1 MLQLFYKNN
10 NMKIR
15 IEASSLDQAKMQLA
29 ELIHYYAIEKIETEL
44 IDDQAPFGDDESL
57 LITSIVF
64 LVESIKSGIAWD
76 LIKELIVTSYSM
88 IPSKRRGTTIVEI
101 EYKENSKPQRIKLA
115 MVENEKEITILLPN
129 KTKISIK

>member
-1 MLQLFYKNN
+1 
-10 NMKIR
+10 MKIR